1 MLPLLVQE
9 LAEAVQGLVDGTTH
23 QVLTAGT
30 ALPLLL
36 PERLPLLASMADSW
50 TAYATLAAEDSA
62 PSASPDT
69 GKQLLRQQMV
79 LRGNLLMQC
88 AFLPFLPTLPYLW
101 LVLVLPLFSL
111 Q

>member
-1 MLPLLVQE
+1 MLMLPPLVQE
-9 LAEAVQGLVDGTTH
+9 LAKAVQGLLDAATH

-36 PERLPLLASMADSW
+36 PERLPHLASMADAW

-69 GKQLLRQQMV
+69 GEQLLQQQMV
-79 LRGNLLMQC
+79 LGGNLLM
-88 AFLPFLPTLPYLW
+88 
-101 LVLVLPLFSL
+101 
-111 Q
+111 